1 MFPEIF
7 IGMKKQK
14 VVVITEQQLSNIV
27 KRVMS
32 ALGIDTDEILDRVL
46 GKKKENKVNTKVTS
60 SFEKVTN
67 QIIDQLEG
75 GYYHPDMLKDGRVRD
90 SRYGNSGETMYGI
103 DRKAGG
109 SLENDS
115 PAGKEFWRL
124 IDAENARK
132 NWKHEYM
139 LKDKPELARKLKR
152 LVSQIMEPLFI
163 KNQKNYLSPKAK
175 EIVNSDP
182 RLYYNFA
189 YATWNGPGWF
199 QRFAN
204 GLNKEVEK
212 GKNTEELVDFVI
224 SQRKNHSNSLIAQ
237 GGRKMEKILTSMA

>member
-1 MFPEIF
+1 
-7 IGMKKQK
+7 MKKQK
-14 VVVITEQQLSNIV
+14 VVVITEQELSNIV
-27 KRVMS
+27 KGVLS
-32 ALGIDTDEILDRVL
+32 ALGVNTDDILDRVL
-46 GKKKENKVNTKVTS
+46 GRKKDKKVDTKITGN
-60 SFEKVTN
+60 FEKVTN

-90 SRYGNSGETMYGI
+90 SRYGNSGETMFGI

-115 PAGKEFWRL
+115 PAGREFWRL

-139 LKDKPELARKLKR
+139 LKDKPELAKKLKR
-152 LVSQIMEPLFI
+152 LVAQIMEPLFI

-175 EIVNSDP
+175 EIINSDP

-204 GLNKEVEK
+204 GFNKEVEK
-212 GKNTEELVDFVI
+212 GKTKDELVDFVV
-224 SQRKNHSNSLIAQ
+224 SQRKNWPNSLIAQ
-237 GGRKMEKILTSMA
+237 SGRKMEKILDAMA

>member
-1 MFPEIF
+1 
-7 IGMKKQK
+7 MKKQK
-14 VVVITEQQLSNIV
+14 VRVITEQELSNIV
-27 KRVMS
+27 KNVLS
-32 ALGIDTDEILDRVL
+32 ALGVNTDDILDRVL
-46 GKKKENKVNTKVTS
+46 GRKKDKKVDTKITGN
-60 SFEKVTN
+60 FEKVTN

-90 SRYGNSGETMYGI
+90 SRYGNSGETMFGI

-115 PAGKEFWRL
+115 PAGREFWRL

-139 LKDKPELARKLKR
+139 LKDKPELAKKLKR
-152 LVSQIMEPLFI
+152 LVAQIMEPLFI
-163 KNQKNYLSPKAK
+163 KNQKNYLSPKAR
-175 EIVNSDP
+175 EIINSDP

-204 GLNKEVEK
+204 GFNKEVEK
-212 GKNTEELVDFVI
+212 GKSNDELVDFVV
-224 SQRKNHSNSLIAQ
+224 SQRKNWPNSLIAQ
-237 GGRKMEKILTSMA
+237 SGRKMEKILDAMA

>member
-1 MFPEIF
+1 
-7 IGMKKQK
+7 MKKQK
-14 VVVITEQQLSNIV
+14 VRVITEQELSNIV
-27 KRVMS
+27 KNVLS
-32 ALGIDTDEILDRVL
+32 ALGVNTDDILDRVL
-46 GKKKENKVNTKVTS
+46 GRKKDKKVDTKITGN
-60 SFEKVTN
+60 FEKVTN

-90 SRYGNSGETMYGI
+90 SRYGNSGETMFGI

-115 PAGKEFWRL
+115 PAGREFWRL

-132 NWKHEYM
+132 KWKHEYM
-139 LKDKPELARKLKR
+139 LKDKPELAKKLRR
-152 LVSQIMEPLFI
+152 LVAQIMEPLFI
-163 KNQKNYLSPKAK
+163 KNQKNYLSPKAI
-175 EIVNSDP
+175 EIINSDP

-204 GLNKEVEK
+204 GFNKEVEK
-212 GKNTEELVDFVI
+212 GKSNDELVDFVVG
-224 SQRKNHSNSLIAQ
+224 QRKNHPNSLVAQ
-237 GGRKMEKILTSMA
+237 GGRKIEKILDAMV